1 MVSEGSRAA
10 MTLLTVLSN
19 YDVIICPAQR
29 LTCMEEKKLQKK
41 NTASETPPS
50 KEFFK
55 QIREESWTYIRTV
68 VDVVRQPILILDK
81 DLRIL
86 AANEAFLQFFGVKAK
101 DTEGAILFELGNGQ
115 WNIPTLKKH
124 LQTVLPKKAFFRGFT
139 VAHEFPK
146 IGQKTMILNA
156 RQIFFSKKPSV
167 GNLPEIILLAME
179 DITEIIAVADSIS
192 EHTSQTKKSFE
203 HRLST
208 AEAILHGLQ
217 QEFSSA
223 AATQKDMVGYIKT

>member
-1 MVSEGSRAA
+1 
-10 MTLLTVLSN
+10 
-19 YDVIICPAQR
+19 
-29 LTCMEEKKLQKK
+29 MEDKNLQQKK
-41 NTASETPPS
+41 ETTEVPPS

-86 AANEAFLQFFGVKAK
+86 AANEAFLRFFAVKAK
-101 DTEGAILFELGNGQ
+101 DTEGVILFELGNGQ
-115 WNIPTLKKH
+115 WDIPTLKKH
-124 LQTVLPKKAFFRGFT
+124 LQTVLPKKTFFRGFT

-179 DITEIIAVADSIS
+179 DITEIIAVADDIS
-192 EHTSQTKKSFE
+192 HHTAQAEKSFSY
-203 HRLST
+203 RLST
-208 AEAILHGLQ
+208 AEAMLNALR
-217 QEFSSA
+217 QEVAGRSA
-223 AATQKDMVGYIKT
+223 KRRNAVSRIKK